1 MRKVN
6 VSAWRDGSL
15 LKNGASLLMVCLLI
29 FSILKISD
37 ARFMVKIWDKMYGVD
52 VFKSRRSEVLCRWV
66 VAVRLAEA
74 AFYLFSIVFFVA
86 AHPGREEIL
95 LCLSSF

>member
-1 MRKVN
+1 
-6 VSAWRDGSL
+6 
-15 LKNGASLLMVCLLI
+15 
-29 FSILKISD
+29 
-37 ARFMVKIWDKMYGVD
+37 MYGVGI
-52 VFKSRRSEVLCRWV
+52 FKSRRSEVLCRWM